1 MTDSQPQPTPAV
13 DADAWER
20 LLQENYGRYDTCK
33 ETYSFYDQL
42 KDGKIHS
49 SVVDMFKE
57 NRERQTF
64 DYVMQAREKY
74 RKLDKATLS
83 IWDVLDQLDNLEF
96 DKNTVQLQQKVHA
109 FQMAEAMRREG
120 MPRWMILTGLIHD
133 LGKYLYVL
141 GEKQWTVIGDT
152 FPVGCKHC
160 ESVLFSQFF
169 DKNPDSNHPVYGTDH
184 GIYEPH
190 CGLANVYMSFG
201 HDEYMYMVCKYYLPP
216 EALFI
221 IRYHSFYSCH
231 QEGAYAWLL
240 SQQDMQMMKWVKTF
254 LRYDLYSYS
263 EELPDLDSIKPY
275 YKELISEYF
284 PDKIRW

>member
-1 MTDSQPQPTPAV
+1 MNDSQSQAAV
-13 DADAWER
+13 INIDAWEK

-57 NRERQTF
+57 NRQRQTF
-64 DYVMQAREKY
+64 DYVKQAREHY
-74 RKLDKATLS
+74 GKLDKAVLG
-83 IWDVLDQLDNLEF
+83 IWDVLNQLDNLEF

-141 GEKQWTVIGDT
+141 REKQWTVIGDT
-152 FPVGCKHC
+152 FPVGCKHD
-160 ESVLFSQFF
+160 ERILFSQFF
-169 DKNPDSNHPVYGTDH
+169 DNNPDSNHPVYGTEH
-184 GIYEPH
+184 GIYKPH
-190 CGLANVYMSFG
+190 CGLTNVYLSFG
-201 HDEYMYMVCKYYLPP
+201 HDEYMYMVCKDYLPP

-231 QEGAYAWLL
+231 LEGAYAWLL

-263 EELPDLDSIKPY
+263 EQVPDLNSIKPFY
-275 YKELISEYF
+275 EELIREYF